1 MNRFAAAVSLLLSC
15 SCIEQDTSETLDGER
30 VEVLTQAGYNIVA
43 DYYPAS
49 EPGRPAV
56 LLVPR
61 NVRSDFPLDFIE
73 TLHSH
78 DWSVITYDPGGS
90 GESSGPLWSGHGAE
104 GLPELGAI
112 SDLLKADGVTDLAV
126 VSDFS
131 NEALV
136 NAYAYQAH
144 TLQESLMPTAVGYIS
159 PSFSGSQSLVGFVVQ
174 LDLFPDLPRLF
185 ANADTPEYFM
195 EIDPGCWEFV
205 DYPEDGW
212 PLFEYAP
219 QLAEDL
225 DAFFVKELT
234 P

>member
-1 MNRFAAAVSLLLSC
+1 MSC
-15 SCIEQDTSETLDGER
+15 SCSGADTGETLDGER
-30 VEVLTQAGYNIVA
+30 LEILTADGYTIVA

-56 LLVPR
+56 LLVPKV
-61 NVRSDFPLDFIE
+61 VRSDFPLGFIDL
-73 TLHSH
+73 LHSH
-78 DWSVITYDPGGS
+78 DWAVLTYDPGGS
-90 GESSGPLWSGHGAE
+90 GESSGPSWSGHRAE
-104 GLPELGAI
+104 GLPELAAI
-112 SDLLKADGVTDLAV
+112 SDVLEGDGVTDLAV

-136 NAYAYQAH
+136 NAYAYQAN
-144 TLQESLMPTAVGYIS
+144 TLQESLMPAAVGYIS

-185 ANADTPEYFM
+185 VNADTPEYFM
-195 EIDPGCWEFV
+195 EIDPGCWEYV

-225 DAFFVKELT
+225 DAFFVQELT